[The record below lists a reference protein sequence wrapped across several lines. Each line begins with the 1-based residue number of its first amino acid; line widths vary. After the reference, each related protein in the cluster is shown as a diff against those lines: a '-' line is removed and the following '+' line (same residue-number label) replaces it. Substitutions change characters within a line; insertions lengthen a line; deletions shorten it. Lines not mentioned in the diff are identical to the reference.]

1 MWRVLFAYLAAVTV
15 TYVTAAAA
23 HTQSVMSHLED
34 MDVPFTFADRVAA
47 TLHDIGGMATS
58 FLPMVAVGLAI
69 ALPLA
74 AAIMRVL
81 PGWRQVGYALAGGAA
96 MLTIHLALS
105 LALDITPVAGARTT
119 VGLTIQA
126 LCGALGGGVF
136 RVTLPHR
143 PRQATS

>member
-23 HTQSVMSHLED
+23 HTQSVMSHLQD

-81 PGWRQVGYALAGGAA
+81 PGWRQVGYALAGCAA

-136 RVTLPHR
+136 RVTLPRR